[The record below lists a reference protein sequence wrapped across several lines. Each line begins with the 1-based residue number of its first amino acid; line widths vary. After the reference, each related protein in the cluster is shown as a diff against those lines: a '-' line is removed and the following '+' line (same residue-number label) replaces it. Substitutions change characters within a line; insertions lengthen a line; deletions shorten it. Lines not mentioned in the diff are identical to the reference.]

1 MSERTLADRAALVSG
16 GAKGI
21 GAAVARRLA
30 QDGANVAIGDVD
42 GRAGQALAAELGSCA
57 MFVELNV
64 TSTDAWSAALEQV
77 DSRFGP
83 ISILVN
89 NAGIG
94 ARTYID
100 SYDEAEYDRVV
111 AGLAGTICE
120 AWQD

>member
-21 GAAVARRLA
+21 GAA
-30 QDGANVAIGDVD
+30 ANVAIGDVD